1 MVKHSNKLLAAVGTV
16 VAAAAFAVSGLTAAS
31 ASPAASPGISGTEH
45 FQVMSTSVTA
55 STGSVIAYGPV
66 TAAGTAPIGPQQVS
80 TAMFPDGTI
89 TISHHQGKS
98 SLHVNPKTC
107 LVTIAG
113 TGTYKILRGS
123 GAYAGI
129 TGHGTYLLSIIQ
141 IAARVSGTCS
151 QTALASQELLQL
163 SGPVHL

>member
-1 MVKHSNKLLAAVGTV
+1 MQKKIFSLVS
-16 VAAAAFAVSGLTAAS
+16 AAAAATTVLCLALPAGASAHSPAVSG
-31 ASPAASPGISGTEH
+31 TEYV
-45 FQVMSTSVTA
+45 QVMSTSVTA
-55 STGSVIAYGPV
+55 GTGPVIAYGPV
-66 TAAGTAPIGPQQVS
+66 TAVGTAPIGPQPVG

-89 TISHHQGKS
+89 TISHHQGKGS
-98 SLHVNPKTC
+98 VHVNPKTC

-113 TGTYKILRGS
+113 TGTYKVLRGS

-129 TGHGTYLLSIIQ
+129 TGHGTYRLSIVQ

-151 QTALASQELLQL
+151 QTAPLVASQELLQL

>member
-1 MVKHSNKLLAAVGTV
+1 MQKKIFSLVS
-16 VAAAAFAVSGLTAAS
+16 AAAAATAALCLALPADAS
-31 ASPAASPGISGTEH
+31 VHSPAVSGTEH
-45 FQVMSTSVTA
+45 FQFMSTSVTA
-55 STGSVIAYGPV
+55 RTGSVIAYGPV
-66 TAAGTAPIGPQQVS
+66 TAAGTAPIGPQRVG
-80 TAMFPDGTI
+80 TAVFPEGTI

-98 SLHVNPKTC
+98 SVHVNPRTC

-129 TGHGTYLLSIIQ
+129 TGHGTYRLSLVQ

-151 QTALASQELLQL
+151 QTAPPAASQELLQL